1 MASKRRI
8 RRNMCDG
15 KKRHRSEQG
24 AIIAIKKTASRHPM
38 RPYRCRFCGCW
49 HIGHAQFRISR

>member
-15 KKRHRSEQG
+15 KVKHRSEAG
-24 AIIAIKKTASRHPM
+24 AKIAIRKTGSRHPM
-38 RPYRCRFCGCW
+38 RAYKCRFCNCW
-49 HIGHAQFRISR
+49 HIGHTKW